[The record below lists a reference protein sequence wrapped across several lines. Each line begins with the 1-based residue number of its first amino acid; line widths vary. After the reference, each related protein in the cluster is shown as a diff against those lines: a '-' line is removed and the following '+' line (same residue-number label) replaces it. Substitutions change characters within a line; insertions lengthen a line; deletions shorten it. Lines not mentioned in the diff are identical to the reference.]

1 MMFEGV
7 PVPASLVQI
16 MNITKKDGS
25 PLEPDNWRQKN
36 IGIVTMCTLAGG
48 FKRLTPVFQMKVQME
63 NGEVSDVDLH
73 WSGNAS
79 TGNDWPVE
87 VEPGV
92 YDFQTNTSIYR
103 FRILSDAEREKV
115 SIALRVVAMEEIGR
129 HMMAEMPPENAG
141 DIPVS

>member
-7 PVPASLVQI
+7 PIPASLVQI

-73 WSGNAS
+73 WSGNAWHQYS
-79 TGNDWPVE
+79 MLPDA
-87 VEPGV
+87 
-92 YDFQTNTSIYR
+92 FHR
-103 FRILSDAEREKV
+103 FLHLFIIQYLKRV
-115 SIALRVVAMEEIGR
+115 SFELMQF
-129 HMMAEMPPENAG
+129 
-141 DIPVS
+141 